1 MSIPLNKYQKMN
13 GNEQQVVNVF
23 TVDFEDW
30 YQGLEV
36 IPLKEWGRFESRI
49 EKNTERI
56 LRLLED
62 VGVKATF
69 FVLGYMAEKFPR
81 LVREIAGEG
90 HEIGTHGYSHQLVYR
105 QSSEEFRREMI
116 KSIEILEGII
126 TSKITS
132 YRAPFFS
139 ITESSLW
146 ALNILCDLGIRFDSS
161 IFPVLNYRYGIPRAP
176 RFPHWITTKSG
187 SKILEFPMSTI
198 RVLGK
203 NVPVAGG
210 AYFRI
215 FPYQFIRAGIK
226 SINRKNQPAI
236 FYLHPW
242 EIDPEHPKID
252 LPRRISLTHYYNLS
266 GTENK
271 LRRLL
276 KDFQFTTL
284 KEVLENAG

>member
-1 MSIPLNKYQKMN
+1 MN

>member
-1 MSIPLNKYQKMN
+1 MN

-284 KEVLENAG
+284 KEVLENAE